1 MEEIGQGKSP
11 LLQLIEGR
19 MSEMGLTGHGKSKA
33 LAGMAETSEAVISR
47 LLNGSKAIS
56 VNNIYK
62 VLSALNLIY
71 NDSEKPQ
78 ERADFHWQ
86 KHGKKLQEENHKL
99 LKELNQQLK
108 EIINLK
114 DQIENLKEEIQVL
127 KQEDLPPPM
136 LSMGICTPGEKRKTN
151 AK

>member
-1 MEEIGQGKSP
+1 MWREKIKPLTTEEKK
-11 LLQLIEGR
+11 E
-19 MSEMGLTGHGKSKA
+19 
-33 LAGMAETSEAVISR
+33 LAGFLNVSPRAIDHWASGRNEPKRCRDPELSEYFGLRPAYDAAENQSPRGGRE
-47 LLNGSKAIS
+47 
-56 VNNIYK
+56 
-62 VLSALNLIY
+62 
-71 NDSEKPQ
+71 
-78 ERADFHWQ
+78 
-86 KHGKKLQEENHKL
+86 KKLQEENHKL